1 MYLHVYILI
10 LGLMFNVAFSTFE
23 WKESKELFIQSR
35 KSLKG
40 FFNLLGMLV
49 TFGLCYKVDMGIGI
63 IAGTYIYVYIHIY
76 KYIYYKIYIYIYIY
90 ISRLGCAIK
99 WIWV

>member
-1 MYLHVYILI
+1 M

-63 IAGTYIYVYIHIY
+63 IAGIYMYINLYIRCKYVYI
-76 KYIYYKIYIYIYIY
+76 
-90 ISRLGCAIK
+90 
-99 WIWV
+99 